1 MNDVKTID
9 ANLNIAAVVFMKM
22 DNNRELV
29 LGGEKPYFY
38 LNIVGAKVGD
48 YCLVGSTGWNLVRV
62 LRTIDVM
69 NVTAL
74 GKVTQPL
81 LSVVNLDM
89 DVIREASKK
98 LLEFQLR
105 TSDQRLQKQIDIELM
120 DELDREID
128 RVSRRRRNLSKD
140 YTFLDNDDL

>member
-1 MNDVKTID
+1 MNDVQTID

>member
-1 MNDVKTID
+1 
-9 ANLNIAAVVFMKM
+9 MKM